1 MKKAK
6 NTLTKRLLA
15 MLLCII
21 MVAAMLPTVIQA
33 ETEGNRTVDPSTMD
47 SWEDMFGTAKL
58 DTEYAGGVWTDKSV
72 FLDADEF
79 ASATNTKGEKV
90 TVGEDNF
97 LVALSAL
104 AATKEIKG
112 YSTQPTDTVL
122 VLDLSQSMDNSD
134 SVPSMITAANSA
146 IKQLLELNNYNRVG
160 VVAYSGN
167 SELGS
172 SATST
177 AQTLLPLGRYT
188 TGTSGKYLTNSYTAG
203 YWDGYGWDREWIPAD
218 TTVSVAS
225 DLKVEGT
232 NQTAASSGKN
242 TIGGTYMQNGIYQG
256 WKLFEAVEDTEIAT
270 GNIQGGTKRIPIM
283 VLMSDGAPTT
293 ANSAYAGTY
302 GRTEAQ
308 TLTPASL
315 GASNAGNGGTA
326 TNSLGFLTQLT
337 AAFAKAK
344 MEEKYGRDAMF
355 YTLGLDLASQ
365 DADDASVAAAVLN
378 PTTSNS
384 TIRSYWSTVA
394 GLTGNQTMSL
404 TVPGTSAYNN
414 GNKTVAV
421 SGNAA
426 LTSADQ
432 MLYAD
437 RYFSADDSS
446 ALNDAFQS
454 IVDEII
460 LQSKYYPTLVPS
472 GEHDVDGYISFGDE
486 LGEFMNI
493 KQVEGLVIGNMLF
506 TGSALIDEMLAG
518 NFGSA
523 SSWTPLGQ
531 EMLDSVAERLH
542 IDYDTA
548 STLASLAWR
557 DGQLGKSD
565 SGVYSNYIGWYGD
578 ENNAYLGFWDKDH
591 TELDYPDGALYFNKS
606 YGFYGKNSA
615 VPGGDMMHVVV
626 MTTQNIKTGGQG
638 ITFRIPA
645 NLIPMVTYNIE
656 LEGYSLDEAKN
667 ITMTID
673 RKDPIQLLVEVG
685 LREEVNELT
694 IHEIAKQVE
703 DENAIGNHHHHLHK
717 NGDGTYSFYTNRW
730 GSGDGGAID
739 YTKPQDHLVTMSHFT
754 PSVENERYYYT
765 EDSIIYSDTNGTK
778 YTDSAKPSGTSYYHA
793 RKIFALTGSG
803 NSARIVDEYMPIDAS
818 VLDEHATYNAEEG
831 FWYIPKGAVYKEVS
845 SFRQQKNPNETKT
858 LDYVDYPLVYH
869 PATSTANDDYEIY
882 NFLGNNGKLVLAP
895 ATGITLTKTVDTVL
909 PGTRTD
915 NFAFEIALTAP
926 AGTTL
931 PASYPYTWERADGKV
946 LTGIFPVVNG
956 KITIKDV
963 VNNGATYNVANGDV
977 IHITGMAKGISY
989 TITELAHDTYKVAAV
1004 STDASSETV
1013 LHTMKKADFVNTPIE
1028 DGALII
1034 SKTVVHPLGS
1044 DYVIPANIRFPVQVT
1059 LTRNGAAY
1067 ANQVV
1072 TTSLGDKTTDAS
1084 GVITFEIAH
1093 NESVS
1098 ITGLPEGVG
1107 YTVEETGVASY
1118 FIQGGSG
1125 LNGTIEPDV
1134 TKEAKLVNTY
1144 NPSPADPEDPLV
1156 VTAITG
1162 TKALYGRDVA
1172 NPEADVWENDD
1183 TFSFQL
1189 QRWNGSS
1196 WVNVNGPA
1204 QATATTKG
1212 FDLSAAFKA
1221 LDKQLFNAVGTYSF
1235 RVVEVEGAGTDH
1247 IVYDNTHAN
1256 FNVVVTDAD
1265 MDGELEIGNV
1275 IAHEGAAVTKGT
1287 ATENGTEY
1295 TTFQVTMSF
1304 ENRYFTSGFVGTT
1317 INIQKTVND
1326 SGSNVNVSLA
1336 DYEFGLYEYDP
1347 VTKVT
1352 GELIDGTTAVTDQD
1366 GKITIQMVY
1375 TTADNG
1381 TTKHYILKEIPGQ
1394 IPGITSYSKA
1404 EYHVAVT
1411 IGDDGSGKLT
1421 QNTVI
1426 NRIKNDAGEDITA
1439 TAVTAAAFENTYDPT
1454 DATATISGTKTLKN
1468 TDPNGVQDLLGKYT
1482 FTFEL
1487 YKTGSDFALTDSQ
1500 QPINTAVSDVNG
1512 NFAFDTEKL
1521 TYSAVGTHYYVV
1533 KEHNDRKAE
1542 IGYDSTE
1549 YHVTVNVAEGKDANG
1564 IGNGALVA
1572 TTTIHEHGGPGTAIA
1587 FENTYTPAETSI
1599 TLGGTKKLVGR
1610 DLHHGEFTFE
1620 LTGDD
1625 LTEAKTAVNAANT
1638 GKFQFEPITYT
1649 KAGTYTYTIKE
1660 LVPDEDEKLGGVTYD
1675 TAVYTATVTVKD
1687 NGEGKLVAKEEY
1699 FKDTSATDEMVFEN
1713 TYSAESA
1720 TVIINA
1726 DKTLTG
1732 RDLKA
1737 GEFKFGLFPADEY
1750 FEVAEDA
1757 QPVATAT
1764 NAADGSVTLTKVFDA
1779 VTTKK
1784 PYYCVLM
1791 EITDDPLGGV
1801 TYDPVRYNLTIHIY
1815 DVEDGELHSII
1826 SKVVAGE
1833 SSHYDPKKDEPFAFT
1848 NTYHAAPVSVTLSG
1862 TKTLEK
1868 KTLKADEFTF
1878 VLQEL
1883 DKDGKKLGDPT
1894 SVKNAADGAFSF
1906 DLDYTDAGTYYYT
1919 LTESQE
1925 NPSLDVAYDD
1935 TVYEIT
1941 VTVTDNGEGRLVAA
1955 AATKQGAAADKL
1967 NFTNTYDPTLTPKS
1981 GSAVV
1986 AVEKIVKSTY
1996 GVEVGLE
2003 NFEFS
2008 LQRVD
2013 EAGKD
2018 VGKAVTAKSDDKGDA
2033 FFTLAYNE
2041 KDIGKTF
2048 TYILTEVNT
2057 GVKDMVYS
2065 TDSYKVT
2072 VKVDVSADGKGIAA
2086 AAAVTKDGEAVQAAS
2101 FENVYNGQKDKP
2113 VNGSPTTGEEM
2124 RVMVIVLVMLIS
2136 AAGIVALILIRRKS
2150 NKR

>member
-1 MKKAK
+1 MKKVK

-33 ETEGNRTVDPSTMD
+33 KTEGNRTVDPSTAD
-47 SWEDMFGTAKL
+47 SWKDMFGTAKL

-112 YSTQPTDTVL
+112 YSTLPTDTVL

-146 IKQLLELNNYNRVG
+146 IQQLLELNNYNRVG

-167 SELGS
+167 PNFGS
-172 SATST
+172 SAAST

-203 YWDGYGWDREWIPAD
+203 YWDGYGWDQEWVPAD

-232 NQTAASSGKN
+232 NQTAASSSKN

-270 GNIQGGTKRIPIM
+270 GNILGGTKRIPIM

-365 DADDASVAAAVLN
+365 DADGASVAAAVLN

-404 TVPGTSAYNN
+404 TVPGTGGNAN
-414 GNKTVAV
+414 NKTVAV

-446 ALNDAFQS
+446 ALNSAFQS

-493 KQVEGLVIGNMLF
+493 KQVEGLVIGDMLF

-518 NFGSA
+518 NFGNA
-523 SSWTPLGQ
+523 SNWTPLGQ

-542 IDYDTA
+542 VPYDTA
-548 STLASLAWR
+548 ATLASLAWR

-565 SGVYSNYIGWYGD
+565 TGVYSNYIGWYGD

-591 TELDYPDGALYFNKS
+591 TELDYPEKAVYFNKS
-606 YGFYGKNSA
+606 YGFYGKDSD
-615 VPGGDMMHVVV
+615 VPGGDMMHIIV
-626 MTTQNIKTGGQG
+626 MTSQNIETGQQG

-673 RKDPIQLLVEVG
+673 RADPIQLLVEVG

-703 DENAIGNHHHHLHK
+703 EENASGNGHHHLHY
-717 NGDGTYSFYTNRW
+717 DQATGTYSFYTNRW

-739 YTKPQDHLVTMSHFT
+739 YTQPQDHLVTMSHFT
-754 PSVENERYYYT
+754 PSMENERFYYT
-765 EDSIIYSDTNGTK
+765 EDSIIYSDANGTE
-778 YTDSAKPSGTSYYHA
+778 YSGSTKPSGTGYYHV
-793 RKIFALTGSG
+793 RKIFTLTGSG
-803 NSARIVDEYMPIDAS
+803 SAAAITDKYMPIDAS

-858 LDYVDYPLVYH
+858 LDYVDYPLVHH

-931 PASYPYTWERADGKV
+931 AASYPYTWEKADGTTA
-946 LTGIFPVVNG
+946 TGTFAVTGG
-956 KITIKDV
+956 KIT
-963 VNNGATYNVANGDV
+963 VNNVAGGDV
-977 IHITGMAKGISY
+977 IHITGMAAGISY
-989 TITELAHDTYKVAAV
+989 TITELAHDTYKVAS
-1004 STDASSETV
+1004 STGSGETV
-1013 LHTMKKADFVNTPIE
+1013 LHAMKEADFVNTPIE
-1028 DGALII
+1028 DGALIV
-1034 SKTVVHPLGS
+1034 SKAVVHPLGS
-1044 DYVIPANIRFPVQVT
+1044 DYVIPANIKFNVQVT

-1067 ANQVV
+1067 ANEKV
-1072 TTSLGDKTTDAS
+1072 TTSLGEKTTDAN

-1118 FIQGGSG
+1118 FTQSGSG

-1144 NPSPADPEDPLV
+1144 TPSAATPSIEV
-1156 VTAITG
+1156 VG
-1162 TKALYGRDVA
+1162 TKTIG
-1172 NPEADVWENDD
+1172 NGGTFED
-1183 TFSFQL
+1183 TYAFKFVL
-1189 QRWNGSS
+1189 ERWNGTE
-1196 WVNVNGPA
+1196 WVVV
-1204 QATATTKG
+1204 ATDTVTSTDATYDLTSG
-1212 FDLSAAFKA
+1212 MATVPFDK
-1221 LDKQLFNAVGTYSF
+1221 VGTYYF
-1235 RVVEVEGAGTDH
+1235 RVYEDDTYNPNNVNMSH
-1247 IVYDNTHAN
+1247 IIYDTTKKY
-1256 FNVVVTDAD
+1256 FDVVVTDTD
-1265 MDGELEIGNV
+1265 MNGALEISEVTNATKNASGQYAFTFRADVENVYSPNATASVTIPISKTLTNDTGVELAMDNFSFALYDTAGN
-1275 IAHEGAAVTKGT
+1275 K
-1287 ATENGTEY
+1287 
-1295 TTFQVTMSF
+1295 
-1304 ENRYFTSGFVGTT
+1304 
-1317 INIQKTVND
+1317 
-1326 SGSNVNVSLA
+1326 
-1336 DYEFGLYEYDP
+1336 
-1347 VTKVT
+1347 
-1352 GELIDGTTAVTDQD
+1352 IDGTEVVMGQS
-1366 GKITIQMVY
+1366 GKTSMTMVY
-1375 TTADNG
+1375 HSSELDDVTPDAITSVK
-1381 TTKHYILKEIPGQ
+1381 TKTVEYQLKEVVPAEADRIPGV
-1394 IPGITSYSKA
+1394 TYSTKA
-1404 EYHVAVT
+1404 YKVAVT
-1411 IGDDGSGKLT
+1411 LTLDGA
-1421 QNTVI
+1421 N
-1426 NRIKNDAGEDITA
+1426 NFTA
-1439 TAVTAAAFENTYDPT
+1439 TAKLYDGSTEIDMTQADANFENKYDLGY
-1454 DATATISGTKTLKN
+1454 AEFTISGTKKLTN
-1468 TDPNGVQDLLGKYT
+1468 TDPNGKSEQELLNHYGES
-1482 FTFEL
+1482 FQFEL
-1487 YKTGSDFALTDSQ
+1487 YQATGSDFAVSPSYS
-1500 QPINTAVSDVNG
+1500 PIILKADKNG
-1512 NFAFDTEKL
+1512 NFS
-1521 TYSAVGTHYYVV
+1521 YSNNTITNVGTLYWVL
-1533 KEHNDRKAE
+1533 KETAGDKDE
-1542 IGYDSTE
+1542 IGYDDSV
-1549 YHVTVNVAEGKDANG
+1549 YHVTVVVSQDPSNPGK
-1564 IGNGALVA
+1564 LMA
-1572 TTTIHEHGGPGTAIA
+1572 TTTIDEYGADNNTSIV
-1587 FENTYTPAETSI
+1587 FENTYTPAETSAV
-1599 TLGGTKKLVGR
+1599 LGGTKTLEGR

-1620 LTGDD
+1620 LTGDG

-1649 KAGTYTYTIKE
+1649 KAGTYTYTITEK
-1660 LVPDEDEKLGGVTYD
+1660 VPANKLGGVTYNVD
-1675 TAVYTATVTVKD
+1675 NCTYTATVVVAD
-1687 NGEGKLVAKEEY
+1687 NGTGELEVTSITYAGGTSTTEAA
-1699 FKDTSATDEMVFEN
+1699 FKN
-1713 TYSAESA
+1713 TYEAA
-1720 TVIINA
+1720 PVDVVIEA

-1737 GEFKFGLFPADEY
+1737 GEFKFGLFPADPY

-1764 NAADGSVTLTKVFDA
+1764 NAADGSVVLTKTFYQVG
-1779 VTTKK
+1779 TGN
-1784 PYYCVLM
+1784 YVLM

-1801 TYDPVRYNLTIHIY
+1801 TYDPVRHNLSIQIF
-1815 DVEDGELHSII
+1815 DVENGQLNSII
-1826 SKVVAGE
+1826 NKVVAGE
-1833 SSHYDPKKDEPFAFT
+1833 NEHYDHEDDEPFAFT

-1862 TKTLEK
+1862 IKTLEK

-1906 DLDYTDAGTYYYT
+1906 ELDYTAAGTYYYT

-1941 VTVTDNGEGRLVAA
+1941 VTVTDNGEGKLVAA

-2033 FFTLAYNE
+2033 SFTLAYNE

-2072 VKVDVSADGKGIAA
+2072 VKVDVSTDGKGIAA
-2086 AAAVTKDGEAVQAAS
+2086 AAAVTKNGEPVQAAS

-2124 RVMVIVLVMLIS
+2124 RIMVIVLVMLIS
-2136 AAGIVALILIRRKS
+2136 AAGIVALVLLRRKS